1 MEYLQGRTP
10 EQLLW
15 SYQFV
20 FPLPTS
26 PGPVHAK
33 ACKNFASWV
42 LGLRPEGILE
52 KHLQLGKQS
61 YDKLRTVQTAKDYPG
76 LRFKDIK
83 ETIEFPQKKDDMYI
97 QTALKTKQQQQ
108 QIGVLP
114 SRARCFTCG
123 RFGHYSNT
131 CRVFK
136 HKPDTRPKK
145 KRPTPEVMTSVA
157 FNISTPAST
166 QGKKPTQRRKLHW
179 RTVTTTTTPTLC
191 PPMSYPTRTGI
202 V

>member
-1 MEYLQGRTP
+1 MEYLQGRKP

-52 KHLQLGKQS
+52 KHLQLGKQL
-61 YDKLRTVQTAKDYPG
+61 YDKLRTIQTVKDYPG
-76 LRFKDIK
+76 VGFKDIK
-83 ETIEFPQKKDDMYI
+83 ETIEFPQKKDDMYF
-97 QTALKTKQQQQ
+97 QAALKAKRQQQQ
-108 QIGVLP
+108 QQQNRVPP

-136 HKPDTRPKK
+136 HKLNTRQ
-145 KRPTPEVMTSVA
+145 KRDIRP
-157 FNISTPAST
+157 
-166 QGKKPTQRRKLHW
+166 QKQ
-179 RTVTTTTTPTLC
+179 
-191 PPMSYPTRTGI
+191 
-202 V
+202 